1 MADGYKTIKYKHF
14 PHLESL
20 KKRDYT
26 TPKTEVMSKRVSDAP
41 ATGLGKAGGEHMA
54 KIRGSLSKPLG
65 PLLSPPKSLKRRK

>member
-1 MADGYKTIKYKHF
+1 MN
-14 PHLESL
+14 
-20 KKRDYT
+20 YT

>member
-1 MADGYKTIKYKHF
+1 MPKPRYAENNRIQKM
-14 PHLESL
+14 
-20 KKRDYT
+20 YT

-54 KIRGSLSKPLG
+54 KMRGSLSKPLG